1 MRPRQSAQA
10 VGEGYW
16 RWAIWIEGTP
26 EELAEIE
33 EVIYHLHPTFS
44 PAIVTRSDPGD
55 GFRIEREGWGVFV
68 VGIEVRLRGGARE
81 VFRHMLDFAEPAP
94 LKEVAARPD
103 RLRVFVSYARDD
115 DELAREV
122 KRRIEE
128 AGFTTWIY
136 RDELRPGEDW
146 RWAMR
151 EQLESSDVV
160 VALSS
165 DIPSRWM
172 AAEAEQARR
181 LGKPVLGVGDERLLR
196 DFVATDRVV
205 SLEAG
210 ALEGALLEL
219 SDERSKS

>member
-1 MRPRQSAQA
+1 
-10 VGEGYW
+10 
-16 RWAIWIEGTP
+16 
-26 EELAEIE
+26 
-33 EVIYHLHPTFS
+33 
-44 PAIVTRSDPGD
+44 
-55 GFRIEREGWGVFV
+55 
-68 VGIEVRLRGGARE
+68 
-81 VFRHMLDFAEPAP
+81 MLDFAEPAP